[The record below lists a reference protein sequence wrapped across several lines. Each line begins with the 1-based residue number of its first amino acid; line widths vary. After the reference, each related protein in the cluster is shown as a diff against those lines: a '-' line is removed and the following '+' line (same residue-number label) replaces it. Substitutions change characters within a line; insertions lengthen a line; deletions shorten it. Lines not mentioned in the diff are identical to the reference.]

1 MSHTCRGRASF
12 CTRSASVRAPAAP
25 SFAIAATA
33 SAERSCPTPAIP
45 ARIVRRNMFAPI
57 RPRPIIPSCIV
68 SLSPAES
75 RPCGRRRRGICC
87 RTSRAS
93 RIRYIGLR
101 IEARPRRRGR
111 MPAPVLVVENRD
123 ALADRFAILCEQAA
137 LRAIAARKRFVLVIP
152 GGSAAEKFLPR
163 LGTAR
168 IDWGRTDVFY
178 TDERFV
184 SRSNPASSA
193 AASRAFL
200 FDALGD
206 RGPRVHPMVAA
217 EVDPNDTAAAVA
229 AAQRYEEELV
239 ATLGGEP
246 EFDLTLVGVGED
258 GHVAS
263 LFPNRPAV
271 EERTGMVL
279 IESASPKPPS
289 LRLTL
294 SLPLLSASR
303 AVVVAAFGQG
313 KAQVVRTLL
322 RDAGSRLPVWLL
334 LRRVSDT
341 TVMVDPE
348 AAGALSA

>member
-1 MSHTCRGRASF
+1 
-12 CTRSASVRAPAAP
+12 
-25 SFAIAATA
+25 
-33 SAERSCPTPAIP
+33 
-45 ARIVRRNMFAPI
+45 
-57 RPRPIIPSCIV
+57 
-68 SLSPAES
+68 
-75 RPCGRRRRGICC
+75 
-87 RTSRAS
+87 
-93 RIRYIGLR
+93 
-101 IEARPRRRGR
+101 

-322 RDAGSRLPVWLL
+322 RDAGSRLPVARL